1 MIQKDIRRIVN
12 NFEPVK
18 SVVGVVGT
26 TTIYQYP
33 SLTLSKVEVG
43 GGVYYTGI
51 FKGVK
56 MANKDAKCLF
66 KEVENA

>member
-1 MIQKDIRRIVN
+1 MIQKDIRRLVN

-33 SLTLSKVEVG
+33 SLTLLKVEVC

-51 FKGVK
+51 FKGAK

-66 KEVENA
+66 KEIDNE